1 MENAKTILNVNPR
14 FWGPSTWRF
23 IYSFISVYPKES
35 DQDIIDNAIKF
46 FHSLIHL
53 LPCDGCR
60 NSYSIFMKEP
70 DTNIDDCTNFTSR
83 DNIITFVFNL
93 REKVN
98 KKVDSEYCITKEYFK
113 KKLDVMICEKDNK
126 LSGYA
131 NVMCEVPFIQSHM
144 EDVVFKYIKEKT
156 DHDPH
161 KTSVIINKSKKFIN
175 NPIFNTENKEFI
187 FYFYRCVKCRNIY
200 SKLFNCVHIDKI
212 SLEESFHKYTDLYN
226 RLLFWGC
233 TFLESDQLLLFIES
247 QNK

>member
-1 MENAKTILNVNPR
+1 MENTKTISNISPKY
-14 FWGPSTWRF
+14 WGKNAWSF

-35 DQDIIDNAIKF
+35 DQNVIDNAIKF

-83 DNIITFVFNL
+83 KNIIKFVYNL

-98 KKVDSEYCITKEYFK
+98 KKVDSEYCITINYFT
-113 KKLDVMICEKDNK
+113 KKLDVMICEKNNK

-131 NVMCEVPFIQSHM
+131 NVMCEVPYIQLKM
-144 EDVVFKYIKEKT
+144 QDKALKYLKNKT
-156 DHDPH
+156 THDPH
-161 KTSVIINKSKKFIN
+161 KTSMIINKTKKFIN
-175 NPIFNTENKEFI
+175 APIFNTQNKEFL
-187 FYFYRCVKCRNIY
+187 FFFYRCVKCRNIY
-200 SKLFNCVHIDKI
+200 SKLFNCINVDKI
-212 SLEESFHKYTDLYN
+212 SLEESFLKYKDLYD

-233 TFLESDQLLLFIES
+233 TFLTSEQLDNFINS
-247 QNK
+247 QN